1 MLLWSEFFSMQNLSN
16 KFLPNSC
23 QFVLCVLD
31 FLHDMFLPHVHWY
44 GTLMSYG
51 QSLQEMSITCRAS
64 SNTGNEGRLSSTDL
78 EEALNSSKVE
88 KISPFF
94 S

>member
-1 MLLWSEFFSMQNLSN
+1 MFLWSEFFSMQNLSN

-51 QSLQEMSITCRAS
+51 QGSQDLSITCRVS
-64 SNTGNEGRLSSTDL
+64 SNTRNEGRLSSTDL

-88 KISPFF
+88 KISPCF

>member
-1 MLLWSEFFSMQNLSN
+1 
-16 KFLPNSC
+16 
-23 QFVLCVLD
+23 
-31 FLHDMFLPHVHWY
+31 
-44 GTLMSYG
+44 
-51 QSLQEMSITCRAS
+51 MSIICRVS

-88 KISPFF
+88 MISPFF